1 MSVAIQA
8 DAGLDAAA
16 DRARQ
21 DSQLTAD
28 VQAVHRLHE
37 QIHTA
42 VADRFDSSRVLGIVA
57 AAASAEQ
64 YLVYTVPDLI
74 SQIEDSGHHADLV
87 IGLNNG
93 WSCDLTIAY
102 LSAMPGTQVIQLETE
117 EKLTPTHVAS
127 CFMPG
132 DPAGTRYRI
141 PDAPDGQHRIFV
153 VHQRPGP
160 HAAGKI
166 RMLDDLVRGL
176 LLPSIFSGWCPPAA
190 LLAFDAETVLIAHAE
205 NRSLSTELAQV
216 RLLLER
222 MGGNLERV
230 VNTLLQLHASTRQ
243 RRAPSTTA
251 AGQPAD
257 QLESNG
263 LRVLLELLN
272 TRPELSIVGAITR
285 FCAYDSARKMGDV
298 SVLLPNVATVCSA
311 MHTMYNYVC
320 GLLPG
325 CLCMPGGATL
335 GRTSCMLSL
344 LGAISASYPGTTSE
358 DAILTVLA
366 EAIGFRTTLCD
377 RVLMTNRC
385 PTIDEWTAHQPPRRA
400 WQQQFARWY
409 AGFDAVERLYGR
421 HNASPVL
428 GPSSEDFLT
437 ASLAIFWKTLRQ
449 TDDLP
454 GSLALLH
461 QFASCGTAYE
471 EIRTLA
477 HAAPDQLVGADG
489 RPAWS

>member
-1 MSVAIQA
+1 MSGAIQA
-8 DAGLDAAA
+8 DAGLAAA

-21 DSQLTAD
+21 DAQLNAD
-28 VQAVHRLHE
+28 TEAVRRLHD
-37 QIHTA
+37 QIQAATA
-42 VADRFDSSRVLGIVA
+42 ERYDTSRVLGVVA

-64 YLVYTVPDLI
+64 YLAYTIPDLI
-74 SQIEDSGHHADLV
+74 DQIEASGRHADLV

-102 LSAMPGTQVIQLETE
+102 LSAMPSTQVIRLETE
-117 EKLTPTHVAS
+117 QKLTPTHPSA
-127 CFMPG
+127 CFEPG
-132 DPAGTRYRI
+132 DSTGARYVIPPA
-141 PDAPDGQHRIFV
+141 PEAQHRIFV
-153 VHQRPGP
+153 VQQRPGP
-160 HAAGKI
+160 YAAGKI
-166 RMLDDLVRGL
+166 RMLDDLLRGL
-176 LLPSIFSGWCPPAA
+176 LLPSIFAGWSPPATM
-190 LLAFDAETVLIAHAE
+190 LAFDAETVLIAHAE
-205 NRSLSTELAQV
+205 SRSLSTELAQV
-216 RLLLER
+216 KLLLER
-222 MGGNLERV
+222 MDGNLERV
-230 VNTLLQLHASTRQ
+230 VNTLMQLHGSTRG
-243 RRAPSTTA
+243 RRAPTDA
-251 AGQPAD
+251 PPAP
-257 QLESNG
+257 LESNG
-263 LRVLLELLN
+263 LRVLLDLLDS
-272 TRPELSIVGAITR
+272 TPELSIVGAITR
-285 FCAYDSARKMGDV
+285 FCAYDRAHTLGDIA
-298 SVLLPNVATVCSA
+298 VLLPNVATPCSA
-311 MHTMYNYVC
+311 MHTIYNYVC

-344 LGAISASYPGTTSE
+344 LATISASYPGTTSE

-385 PTIDEWTAHQPPRRA
+385 PTIDQWTAHEPPRRA

-421 HNASPVL
+421 HNALAVL
-428 GPSSEDFLT
+428 GPSSDDFLA

-449 TDDLP
+449 SDDLP

-471 EIRTLA
+471 EIRA
-477 HAAPDQLVGADG
+477 IAQAAPDQLVGADG